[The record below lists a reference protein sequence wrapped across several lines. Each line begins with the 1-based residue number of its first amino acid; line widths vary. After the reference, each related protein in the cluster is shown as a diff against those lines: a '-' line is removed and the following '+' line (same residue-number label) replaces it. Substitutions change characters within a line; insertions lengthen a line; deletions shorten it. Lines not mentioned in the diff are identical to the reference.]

1 MEDVI
6 KIEFQYY
13 KYLHGFE
20 IENIT
25 SPLQSQF
32 HILLFAT
39 PNDFSILLTMANSK
53 KYSSKKLGILDNLIE
68 NSCM

>member
-20 IENIT
+20 IKNIT

-32 HILLFAT
+32 HILLFTT
-39 PNDFSILLTMANSK
+39 PN
-53 KYSSKKLGILDNLIE
+53 YY
-68 NSCM
+68 

>member
-6 KIEFQYY
+6 KIEFQHY

-25 SPLQSQF
+25 STLQSQF
-32 HILLFAT
+32 HILFLQRRIT
-39 PNDFSILLTMANSK
+39 N
-53 KYSSKKLGILDNLIE
+53 Y
-68 NSCM
+68 